1 MGSIF
6 QIALA
11 GTLGA
16 LTAITLF
23 ADVKTNPTFNKE
35 VAPILFKNCAKCH
48 DAGEIASAVPLLAYD
63 TARPWAKAIKE
74 KVLLREMPPWP
85 ADPNASLKF
94 RNEARLSQKDIDTLV
109 AWVDTG
115 AARDDSD
122 LPLLTH
128 PATQGWLHPEGRPP
142 DVIVAP
148 HGSFKI
154 PADGEV
160 PYVRFLSKV
169 PFAEDRW
176 VAASQVNPGNRAVVH
191 HMAIT
196 ELQRA
201 DSLNPA
207 QLNAFAL
214 FAQHLGIS
222 NALSLTQP
230 AVTSPSDPSAYDML
244 GVYTPGST
252 FEKYP
257 DGTAKLLKGGKNL
270 YLDFNIHYTTTG
282 KPETDRSMMALWF
295 QPKPPRHQLYRVPA
309 AVDTIIAQG
318 KELLADDSGEKA
330 EGTSLA
336 IPPIPARADSYE
348 LIGMTAY
355 TEPVTI
361 YQLQP
366 HAHVRC
372 KDFKYAVVYP
382 NGREQTVLSVPKYD
396 FNWQLAY
403 ELETPLK
410 LPAGSK
416 LIVTAHYDNSAKNDK
431 NPNPEQAVHF
441 RQMNQSWDEMF
452 TPFIQYTIDSQD
464 LTKAFDVV
472 EPKQKRDQAV
482 VAIVEVDG
490 CLEESP
496 AKTWVLNNASD
507 PAISTTQATTSEAL
521 EAAKSKPPSIRRYEL
536 LGVRDFNPSIYK
548 GQKVAIKGAMIQA
561 GKQARI
567 NVTSMQ
573 PLGVQTRSG
582 EPKNRTGS

>member
-1 MGSIF
+1 M
-6 QIALA
+6 
-11 GTLGA
+11 
-16 LTAITLF
+16 AITLV
-23 ADVKTNPTFNKE
+23 AANHYAAGAVGVKTNPTFNKE

-85 ADPNASLKF
+85 ADPNSSLKF

-115 AARDDSD
+115 AARGDDSD

-160 PYVRFLSKV
+160 PYIRFLSKV

-201 DSLNPA
+201 DRLNHA
-207 QLNAFAL
+207 QLDTFAL

-336 IPPIPARADSYE
+336 IPPIPPRADNYE

-355 TEPVTI
+355 TEPVTL

-382 NGREQTVLSVPKYD
+382 DGREQTVLRVPKYD

-416 LIVTAHYDNSAKNDK
+416 LIVTAHYDNSARNDK

-464 LTKAFDVV
+464 LTKAFDVA

-482 VAIVEVDG
+482 VEIVEVDG
-490 CLEESP
+490 CLEENP
-496 AKTWVLNNASD
+496 AKTWVLNKASD
-507 PAISTTQATTSEAL
+507 PAISTMQGTTSEAL
-521 EAAKSKPPSIRRYEL
+521 ESAKTNPPGIRRYEL

-567 NVTSMQ
+567 NVTSLQ

-582 EPKNRTGS
+582 EPKKRTGS

>member
-1 MGSIF
+1 M
-6 QIALA
+6 
-11 GTLGA
+11 
-16 LTAITLF
+16 AITLF
-23 ADVKTNPTFNKE
+23 ADVKPNPTFNKE
-35 VAPILFKNCAKCH
+35 VTPILFKNCAKCH

-115 AARDDSD
+115 AARGDDSD

-128 PATQGWLHPEGRPP
+128 PATQGWFHPEGRPP
-142 DVIVAP
+142 DIIVAP

-336 IPPIPARADSYE
+336 IPPIPPRANSYE

-382 NGREQTVLSVPKYD
+382 DGREQTVLSVPKYD

-416 LIVTAHYDNSAKNDK
+416 LIVTAHYDNSARNNN
-431 NPNPEQAVHF
+431 NPDPEKTVHF

-464 LTKAFDVV
+464 LTKAFYVV

-482 VAIVEVDG
+482 VEIVEVDG
-490 CLEESP
+490 CLEENP
-496 AKTWVLNNASD
+496 AKTWVLNKASD
-507 PAISTTQATTSEAL
+507 PAIFTMQATTSEAL
-521 EAAKSKPPSIRRYEL
+521 ESAKTKPPGILRYEL

-567 NVTSMQ
+567 NVTSLQ

-582 EPKNRTGS
+582 EPKKRA